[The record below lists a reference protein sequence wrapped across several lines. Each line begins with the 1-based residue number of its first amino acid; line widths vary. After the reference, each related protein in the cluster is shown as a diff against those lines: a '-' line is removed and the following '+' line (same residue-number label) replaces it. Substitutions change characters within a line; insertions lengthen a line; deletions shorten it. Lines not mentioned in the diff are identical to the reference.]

1 MKKLL
6 LTGIFLIGFALN
18 TNAFNINDCL
28 EYIKT
33 QNLNSKNLLSYI
45 KENNLTDKIMEV
57 CSEDVCTKL
66 NFSTLEQSVKYFI
79 QRNIDILKNK
89 DIESALEAELKGF
102 KIDKIQ
108 INSCN

>member
-6 LTGIFLIGFALN
+6 LTGIFLIGFAMN
-18 TNAFNINDCL
+18 TNAFNINECL
-28 EYIKT
+28 KYIQT

-45 KENNLTDKIMEV
+45 KENNLADKIMEV
-57 CSEDVCTKL
+57 CSEDICTKL
-66 NFSTLEQSVKYFI
+66 NFSSLEQSIKYFI

-89 DIESALEAELKGF
+89 DIEAAIEAELKGF

>member
-28 EYIKT
+28 EDIKT